1 MNYRQLLATAFLLCS
16 VVLFSNYAQAKDAA
30 IVVGKISVAN
40 GLHSADLAKAI
51 KGAGHKMADGKTL
64 VIVVKPAKT
73 TETRI
78 FGEKCL
84 GENASQLSDLI
95 SSQHTVFRIV
105 DTDEEVIKAVNSIP
119 GSLGVVDIYSI
130 NSSVTVLKID
140 DKSPLEPG
148 YLLHGN

>member
-1 MNYRQLLATAFLLCS
+1 MNYRHWLLISLLFGAF
-16 VVLFSNYAQAKDAA
+16 VQVQGKDAA
-30 IVVGKISVAN
+30 LVAGKTSAAN
-40 GLHSADLAKAI
+40 GLRSADLAKAI
-51 KGAGHKMADGKTL
+51 KGSSHKMANGKT
-64 VIVVKPAKT
+64 VIIVMKPAKT
-73 TETRI
+73 AETRI

-84 GENASQLSDLI
+84 GQSESELSSLM

-105 DTDEEVIKAVNSIP
+105 DNDEEVIKAVNSIP

-130 NSSVTVLKID
+130 NSSVTVLKLD